1 MIFLRHTEAYG
12 TQYYNGIR
20 FQDDYGN
27 AIAEQ
32 GDLEMKQWQEYERGE
47 DEYICGVY
55 GKMQTYAGIVQ
66 VGLVSTIETTL
77 FDL

>member
-20 FQDDYGN
+20 FQDDYGK

-55 GKMQTYAGIVQ
+55 GKM
-66 VGLVSTIETTL
+66 
-77 FDL
+77 